1 MSENDDSTL
10 SLTLSN
16 KIVIN
21 LDDDDG
27 LVMENYVKDIIAAN
41 MINSQHKDGFMVN
54 SNSVE
59 DVTPLKSSTEN
70 NSL

>member
-10 SLTLSN
+10 SLTLSD

-27 LVMENYVKDIIAAN
+27 LVMDNYVKDINAAK
-41 MINSQHKDGFMVN
+41 MINFQHKDDFMVN